1 MNDLREYAEHTLGLI
16 HAEYGV
22 NRVLVLE
29 AALQAQREACVVAA
43 TERMEDE
50 GDKYYDDALEDAI
63 LSAVPVPPEEKEG
76 MPEKGVLNIYAGTY
90 PPAQPTEE
98 DNPTKVT
105 AADFIENHVTGA
117 DLTEKGRAVAAQ
129 LFEEPGMTAAGR
141 ISEEGLDHESYS
153 EPTEEEE

>member
-63 LSAVPVPPEEKEG
+63 LAAVPEP
-76 MPEKGVLNIYAGTY
+76 
-90 PPAQPTEE
+90 QPTE
-98 DNPTKVT
+98 K
-105 AADFIENHVTGA
+105 
-117 DLTEKGRAVAAQ
+117 Q
-129 LFEEPGMTAAGR
+129 
-141 ISEEGLDHESYS
+141 
-153 EPTEEEE
+153 